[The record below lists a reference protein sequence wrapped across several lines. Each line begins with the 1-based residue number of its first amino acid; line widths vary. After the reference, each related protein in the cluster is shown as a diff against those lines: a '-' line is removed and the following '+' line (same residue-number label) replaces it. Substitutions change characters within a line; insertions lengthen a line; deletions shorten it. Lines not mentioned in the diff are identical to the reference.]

1 MHRWVSVIE
10 LQLSNARTRSAFRI
24 NWSLRSVLLWGFS
37 GGLYLYQKNAECL
50 WCKWHP
56 IQDCWNIW
64 AESFVA
70 YSTQPLDSSQWI
82 KKIKRVAN
90 LNSFF
95 KNKVNLKILILFICP
110 KRHFHWLW
118 TSCNSSKSN
127 LPFLLAK
134 GFNLKISAFISPAV
148 EDWINNTSLTAVFG
162 LQKLS
167 QIPVLW
173 ICLGKWKH

>member
-1 MHRWVSVIE
+1 MQGQD
-10 LQLSNARTRSAFRI
+10 LLSESI
-24 NWSLRSVLLWGFS
+24 DHW
-37 GGLYLYQKNAECL
+37 GLYSFGVSLEDYICITKMQNAFGANDTQFRTAKIYGQKVSWLIPHNH
-50 WCKWHP
+50 W
-56 IQDCWNIW
+56 I
-64 AESFVA
+64 
-70 YSTQPLDSSQWI
+70 PLSGL
-82 KKIKRVAN
+82 KKKRVAN

-95 KNKVNLKILILFICP
+95 KNKVNLKILILFVCP

-134 GFNLKISAFISPAV
+134 GFNLKISAFTSPAV

-167 QIPVLW
+167 QISVLW
-173 ICLGKWKH
+173 ICFGKWKH

>member
-1 MHRWVSVIE
+1 MQGQD
-10 LQLSNARTRSAFRI
+10 LLSESI
-24 NWSLRSVLLWGFS
+24 DHW
-37 GGLYLYQKNAECL
+37 GLYSFGVSLEDYICITKMQNAFGANDTQFRTAE
-50 WCKWHP
+50 
-56 IQDCWNIW
+56 NIW

-82 KKIKRVAN
+82 KKKRVAN

-95 KNKVNLKILILFICP
+95 KNKVNFKILILFVCP

-127 LPFLLAK
+127 LSFLLAK

-173 ICLGKWKH
+173 ICFGKWKR